1 MENTTK
7 NQETASTTDKPSE
20 NPQQNTQMANSIEEA
35 ISQIDITKISAD
47 DVFMDLINKS
57 KMYSYALMIAAA
69 LLEKIIINNRSEEQ
83 QTEQNPEDQ
92 AVS

>member
-1 MENTTK
+1 MENTTN
-7 NQETASTTDKPSE
+7 NQETASTTDQPSE
-20 NPQQNTQMANSIEEA
+20 TPQQNTQMANSIEEA
-35 ISQIDITKISAD
+35 ISQIDITKITAD